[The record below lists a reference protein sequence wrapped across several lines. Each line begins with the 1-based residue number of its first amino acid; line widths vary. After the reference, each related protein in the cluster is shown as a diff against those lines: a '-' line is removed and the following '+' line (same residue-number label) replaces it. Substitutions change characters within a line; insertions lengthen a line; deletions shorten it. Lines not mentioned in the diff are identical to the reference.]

1 MKPLLRKISLQ
12 SDSSFS
18 VQHHLAAQFYNYW
31 HFHPEIE
38 LVLVQHGTGTRLVG
52 DSVELFKKGDLILI
66 GSNLPHL
73 IRAENAGALSAVV
86 IHVMEDFAGKEFI
99 QMPEMKGIKDLFYKA
114 QRGIIFE
121 GATKELV
128 SDMLIPILQQKGIER
143 LMTFLNIFK
152 TLSESSDMRF
162 LSKLGSNSFNYPID
176 TTRINEVYTHVLSH
190 FSENLTI
197 ENMARI
203 ANLSPT
209 SFCRY
214 FKKCT
219 NKTFVDFLTEVRIGY
234 ACKQLIETDKTV
246 GQISGEAGYN
256 SISNFNSLFKKAT
269 KVAPLVYQKYYKG

>member
-18 VQHHLAAQFYNYW
+18 VQHHKAAQFYNYW

-38 LVLVQHGTGTRLVG
+38 LVLVQEGTGTRLVG

-73 IRAENAGALSAVV
+73 IRAENAGELSAVV

-99 QMPEMKGIKDLFYKA
+99 QMPEMKSIKDLFYKA

-143 LMTFLNIFK
+143 LMTFLHIFK
-152 TLSESSDMRF
+152 TLSESSDIRF

-246 GQISGEAGYN
+246 GQISLEAGYN